1 MADSS
6 TITANERLKAIS
18 SALFQLGTALFGAGF
33 VKLYVDKAIS
43 LEALG
48 WIFTSLTLM
57 FAGWKVLYLLESEN

>member
-33 VKLYVDKAIS
+33 VKIYVDQAIG
-43 LEALG
+43 LEASG
-48 WIFTSLTLM
+48 WILTALGLM
-57 FAGWKVLYLLESEN
+57 FAGWKVLYLLESES